1 MWKKT
6 FIRLIFV
13 MLVATVGIL
22 VVAAANNKVVQA
34 NKECAATEEK
44 CTNKDDKGQGDFI
57 IWESLSR
64 TVLSAVQY

>member
-6 FIRLIFV
+6 FIRLMFV
-13 MLVATVGIL
+13 MLVATLGIL
-22 VVAAANNKVVQA
+22 VVAAANNKVVRA

-44 CTNKDDKGQGDFI
+44 CAGKEDKGQGDFI

>member
-6 FIRLIFV
+6 FIRLAFV
-13 MLVATVGIL
+13 MVIATMGL
-22 VVAAANNKVVQA
+22 MVVAAANKRSMQA
-34 NKECAATEEK
+34 AKDCTNALEKCPAAT
-44 CTNKDDKGQGDFI
+44 DSQGDFI

>member
-6 FIRLIFV
+6 FIRLVFV
-13 MLVATVGIL
+13 MLVATMGL
-22 VVAAANNKVVQA
+22 MVVAAANKKSQQA
-34 NKECAATEEK
+34 TKECTNSLEK
-44 CTNKDDKGQGDFI
+44 CPAAKESQGDFI